1 MAGHRKRS
9 TVTFITKTRIP
20 FQFVSIVDYS
30 MEFCRA
36 GTDVQPC
43 IIIGN
48 RNSGLESKMFKLFSG
63 THHMPIGS
71 GNFWWVWN
79 NQLSGMIWQGLQAQ
93 SDGNWDELVHW
104 YLTSPIIV
112 GEKWALTLV
121 LLLHMWKVLSHIFL
135 TSSLMWF
142 HDCIKKPCPPQICA
156 LKIQIGTLFHSSLSF
171 YTYLYR

>member
-1 MAGHRKRS
+1 
-9 TVTFITKTRIP
+9 
-20 FQFVSIVDYS
+20 
-30 MEFCRA
+30 
-36 GTDVQPC
+36 
-43 IIIGN
+43 
-48 RNSGLESKMFKLFSG
+48 MFKVFSG

-71 GNFWWVWN
+71 GKFWWVWN

-112 GEKWALTLV
+112 GEKLALTLV

-142 HDCIKKPCPPQICA
+142 HDCIKKPCPPKICA
-156 LKIQIGTLFHSSLSF
+156 LKIQIETLFHSNLSF